1 MKLKLIF
8 VINCLIMGFAV
19 GLIAALFL
27 ALVNFLIDVIWVT
40 IPGSIHEPSYYPLI
54 VGIVGGLMIGVIQ
67 SKIGNYPRTI
77 HETLQEFQT
86 THQVAYQKNLPRNF
100 GTAVIVLSFGAS
112 LGPEAAL
119 AGIVGGLIS
128 WIGDRMRLTLAREKE
143 LLELGIGAMMATIFY
158 APLVGVSE
166 SLEER
171 PIKFRSRVR
180 KILLYIITTVA
191 GIVGFTVIKHLFPT
205 ESVFAIRIPT
215 INWQP
220 QVLLIVVP
228 ALIVGVGFGY
238 LFQLGETCCDVV
250 ANKIKR
256 PILLA
261 LLAGIAIGVLGMV
274 SPYFLFSGEH
284 ELLGFSKGVAY
295 FSLPYILLIAVG
307 KGLLTNLCF
316 SFGWRGGKIFPAI
329 FASTAMGFALTKLFP
344 YTPGLLVSIVVAASV
359 TIIIQQPY
367 VTGALLLFLFPIQF
381 FPFIIGTCLLANKFS
396 KMVSST
402 HFSQ

>member
-1 MKLKLIF
+1 MNPWKNDQSNF
-8 VINCLIMGFAV
+8 VVEC
-19 GLIAALFL
+19 
-27 ALVNFLIDVIWVT
+27 
-40 IPGSIHEPSYYPLI
+40 
-54 VGIVGGLMIGVIQ
+54 
-67 SKIGNYPRTI
+67 
-77 HETLQEFQT
+77 
-86 THQVAYQKNLPRNF
+86 
-100 GTAVIVLSFGAS
+100 
-112 LGPEAAL
+112 
-119 AGIVGGLIS
+119 
-128 WIGDRMRLTLAREKE
+128 
-143 LLELGIGAMMATIFY
+143 
-158 APLVGVSE
+158 
-166 SLEER
+166 
-171 PIKFRSRVR
+171 SRVR